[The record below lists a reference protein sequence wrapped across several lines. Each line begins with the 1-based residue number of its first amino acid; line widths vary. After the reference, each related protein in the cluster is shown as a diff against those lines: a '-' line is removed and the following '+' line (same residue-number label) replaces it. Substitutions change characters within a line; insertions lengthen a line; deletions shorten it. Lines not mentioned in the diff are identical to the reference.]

1 MFKKCLLLIFFVSLS
16 SYSQVQ
22 TVFFVEDVDT
32 IEVITVNFCVN
43 DEAKISEVN
52 IIPEKSTYRNEIEI
66 KKLINYLKGI
76 QYYPDSKLRNNC
88 YDSTFDFVN
97 KKYENAKL
105 GVSDYSKCRNF
116 RTGNYLYDDFRFSD
130 TKIKRGKKI
139 QKETSKNFNEKYIIS
154 WPNPC
159 RYELEYATVND
170 KKNEHLIGKSI
181 IVEIIAILENGYVY
195 KSKLMSYPEKIG
207 IIVKTD

>member
-130 TKIKRGKKI
+130 TKIKRG
-139 QKETSKNFNEKYIIS
+139 
-154 WPNPC
+154 
-159 RYELEYATVND
+159 
-170 KKNEHLIGKSI
+170 
-181 IVEIIAILENGYVY
+181 
-195 KSKLMSYPEKIG
+195 
-207 IIVKTD
+207 

>member
-66 KKLINYLKGI
+66 KKLINYFHIPK
-76 QYYPDSKLRNNC
+76 
-88 YDSTFDFVN
+88 
-97 KKYENAKL
+97 
-105 GVSDYSKCRNF
+105 
-116 RTGNYLYDDFRFSD
+116 
-130 TKIKRGKKI
+130 
-139 QKETSKNFNEKYIIS
+139 
-154 WPNPC
+154 
-159 RYELEYATVND
+159 
-170 KKNEHLIGKSI
+170 
-181 IVEIIAILENGYVY
+181 
-195 KSKLMSYPEKIG
+195 
-207 IIVKTD
+207 